1 MNISWYGHSCFKLDF
16 EIDNKEVSVVIDP
29 YDESIGYKLP
39 ALSADIVL
47 VTHQHK
53 DHDNVKAVSF
63 KDKKSAM
70 VINSPGEYE
79 VKKVFVQGVESF
91 HDNKEGEERGKNIIY
106 RIQSK
111 GISFA
116 HLGDLGGKLTTKQLD
131 VIEGVDVLF
140 IPIGGKYTINAS
152 QAVKVMNQVSPK
164 IVIPMHY
171 KLPKLT
177 LDIEGLDK
185 FLHEV
190 SVSDPKKLSELK
202 VNSRSLNN
210 ENILVKILKPLVK

>member
-16 EIDNKEVSVVIDP
+16 KIDNKEISVVVDP

-39 ALSADIVL
+39 ALSADILL
-47 VTHQHK
+47 VTHQHE
-53 DHDNVKAVSF
+53 DHNNVKAISF

-70 VINSPGEYE
+70 VIDSPGEYE
-79 VKKVFVQGVESF
+79 VKKVFVQGVESY

-106 RIQSK
+106 RIQAK
-111 GISFA
+111 GMTFA
-116 HLGDLGGKLTTKQLD
+116 HLGDLGAKLSSEQLD

-190 SVSDPKKLSELK
+190 GVSDPKKLSNLS
-202 VNSRSLNN
+202 VSSRSLSHD
-210 ENILVKILKPLVK
+210 NILVKILKPLVK